1 MNWLDVVLGLTLG
14 SSVVSGAMK
23 GFARTVVGITATLA
37 AFFLAIWFYGAA
49 GSIFLDY
56 VSSKSVANFLGFV
69 AVFALVVLTGA
80 IIGRLLAMAF
90 KWAGIGWLD
99 RTLGACFGLLRGLV
113 VSIAIVM
120 ILMAFSVNPPPSSV
134 VESEIAPYVLEAAR
148 ILSKTAPRELTE
160 GFQKSY
166 QMVHEA
172 WSKAVEFGIEKK
184 EDSKKVRDRKI
195 AVPRKSEY

>member
-1 MNWLDVVLGLTLG
+1 VNWLDVVLGLTLG

-69 AVFALVVLTGA
+69 VVFLLVILAGAV
-80 IIGRLLAMAF
+80 IGRLLAMIF

-99 RTLGACFGLLRGLV
+99 RTLGACFGLLRGMV

-134 VESEIAPYVLEAAR
+134 VESEIAPYVLEASR
-148 ILSKTAPRELTE
+148 IFSKAAPRELTE

-172 WSKAVEFGIEKK
+172 WSKAVEFGIEQR
-184 EDSKKVRDRKI
+184 EDSKKARDRKV
-195 AVPRKSEY
+195 AVPRKSEH

>member
-69 AVFALVVLTGA
+69 VVFLLVILAGAV
-80 IIGRLLAMAF
+80 IGRLLAMIF

-99 RTLGACFGLLRGLV
+99 RTLGACFGLLRGMV

-134 VESEIAPYVLEAAR
+134 VESEIAPYVLEASR
-148 ILSKTAPRELTE
+148 IFSKAAPRELTE

-172 WSKAVEFGIEKK
+172 WSKAVEFGIEQR
-184 EDSKKVRDRKI
+184 EDSKKARDRKV
-195 AVPRKSEY
+195 AVPRKSEH